1 MSKLTD
7 QINQD
12 LKEAMKARDAVR
24 LGVIRSLKSAL
35 TNASIEKGGL
45 DTELD
50 ENEAL
55 GVVRKQVKQRQDSKE
70 QFEQAGRDELAAKE
84 AAEIEI
90 LEGYLPKQ
98 LSLEEIGAL
107 VEEAIRETGASS
119 RADMGQLMK
128 MLQQRS
134 AGRADGKTLS
144 QEVAK
149 RLT

>member
-107 VEEAIRETGASS
+107 VEDAIRETGASS